1 MAASLKR
8 ERKELFFFIALKY
21 ILYFPFCVVLKKI
34 TVLLMCSAF
43 SFKFRYFNLPL
54 SFKFGFVLFSFSD
67 WNQWLM
73 LAFFGLHV
81 QSRAG
86 VPATKGCP
94 LDMQLSPEVKVALRK
109 C

>member
-1 MAASLKR
+1 MWETFPFQISIEEGER
-8 ERKELFFFIALKY
+8 EAMWQLHSKEKERSFFFFIALKY

-34 TVLLMCSAF
+34 TVLLMCLAL

-73 LAFFGLHV
+73 LAFFGLHM

-86 VPATKGCP
+86 VPA
-94 LDMQLSPEVKVALRK
+94 S
-109 C
+109 